1 MVHIRF
7 PDPAHTRRTG
17 RMGRPRRTGR
27 MGRSHRAR
35 RTGRMGCAGIV
46 ALALLAASPAAP
58 ARAGGVPVFD
68 AAAQAQAI
76 KDAIEQAKQLEQLV
90 RQVDNMRRQLANMK
104 KRLEAITGVR
114 DVQWLLRSIANMAE
128 TAGLDRDGTMDALI
142 DAARTGADVLG
153 PGYGTTGER
162 LERLARD
169 LGLVIED
176 PDNEEER
183 KWLLDVPASS
193 KRRATTNRAETA
205 AAALATAALAGE
217 VHDRAAALAG
227 DLGGQAKR
235 AGQSADLKAAV
246 DENTAA
252 VLQLTAL
259 VADLVRLEA
268 ARARL
273 EGTEAAARIGTRLN
287 ERGLFRDRLDKE

>member
-17 RMGRPRRTGR
+17 RMGR
-27 MGRSHRAR
+27 SHRAR
-35 RTGRMGCAGIV
+35 RTGRMVCAGLV
-46 ALALLAASPAAP
+46 ALALLAAGTAAP

-68 AAAQAQAI
+68 GAASTQA
-76 KDAIEQAKQLEQLV
+76 AIEHAKELAE
-90 RQVDNMRRQLANMK
+90 MARQLANMK

-128 TAGLDRDGTMDALI
+128 TAGLDGDETMDALI

-162 LERLARD
+162 LERLART
-169 LGLVIED
+169 LGLEDLPAPD
-176 PDNEEER
+176 PDR
-183 KWLLDVPASS
+183 P
-193 KRRATTNRAETA
+193 ATTNRAETA
-205 AAALATAALAGE
+205 AAGLATAALAGE
-217 VHDRAAALAG
+217 VHDRAAVLAD

-273 EGTEAAARIGTRLN
+273 EGTEAAARA
-287 ERGLFRDRLDKE
+287 RGALADSAFFRARP